1 MKCTTE
7 EYNKEVK
14 HAVFNFEVS
23 FIFLF
28 VWLIML
34 WAAALNINTINVLC
48 GIIILIVNQPIHNGK
63 GEILKANFLVIV
75 APVKFLF
82 VF

>member
-14 HAVFNFEVS
+14 HAVLIFKLVLFS
-23 FIFLF
+23 FS
-28 VWLIML
+28 WLIML

-63 GEILKANFLVIV
+63 GEILKANFLVIF